1 MYELI
6 QAGENT
12 YYIDC
17 PVKMGLYRTGK
28 TDVVLIDSGSDKDAG
43 KKVLKH
49 LKMQGWNLA
58 AVYHTH
64 AHADHI
70 GGNRVLQERTG
81 CNIYAPGA
89 EAAFVNFPFL
99 EGALLGG
106 GFPYQELRGKFL
118 LAEASKAE
126 ILTPDRLPEG
136 LEALPLPGH
145 SPEMTGYRTADSVVF
160 LGDCVTSEAAMDKY
174 GVPYNYDVRATLET
188 LDAVEGMEASL
199 FVPAHAEA
207 VEDIRP
213 LVQANRRRIEDIIRR
228 IIELCERPRTVEDIL
243 RILFGAYMLHIN
255 FQQYALIGSAV
266 RSYLACLR
274 DKGLVIPSFRDNR
287 QVWTRDEKAVSRET
301 TV

>member
-70 GGNRVLQERTG
+70 GGNRVL
-81 CNIYAPGA
+81 A
-89 EAAFVNFPFL
+89 EAAFVNYPFL

-118 LAEASKAE
+118 LAEASMAE

-199 FVPAHAEA
+199 FVPAHRGRGGHPAS
-207 VEDIRP
+207 
-213 LVQANRRRIEDIIRR
+213 
-228 IIELCERPRTVEDIL
+228 
-243 RILFGAYMLHIN
+243 
-255 FQQYALIGSAV
+255 GSG
-266 RSYLACLR
+266 
-274 DKGLVIPSFRDNR
+274 K
-287 QVWTRDEKAVSRET
+287 
-301 TV
+301 